1 MQKEKILIVENESIV
16 ALEIKRT
23 LEHFNFEVTDIA
35 FDYKSAISSALSN
48 KPDLI
53 LVDINLGK
61 GKDGIEVVKKI
72 QTFYDVPI
80 IYLTAFC
87 EDKII
92 NKAIKTK
99 PVSYLI
105 KPFKREELKSNII
118 IALNKISQENNI
130 IKIGDEYHF
139 STKEDRLYFKAINI
153 NLGLKEKLLLKKLLE
168 LRGQVVEFKELEELI
183 WETNDISK
191 STLRTL
197 IYRLRAKFNG
207 KFIETIPNIG
217 CKIEV

>member
-72 QTFYDVPI
+72 QTFYDIPI

-130 IKIGDEYHF
+130 IKI
-139 STKEDRLYFKAINI
+139 IN
-153 NLGLKEKLLLKKLLE
+153 K
-168 LRGQVVEFKELEELI
+168 
-183 WETNDISK
+183 
-191 STLRTL
+191 
-197 IYRLRAKFNG
+197 
-207 KFIETIPNIG
+207 
-217 CKIEV
+217 